1 MDGVFECGFIRQ
13 RYVENTEK
21 IFDLEKPWNI
31 LFATGRAKNGEL
43 PRSNRKLSVAI
54 LNSMHNELSVL
65 VVQNVSQI
73 NYKEE
78 KHP

>member
-31 LFATGRAKNGEL
+31 LFATGRAKNGKL
-43 PRSNRKLSVAI
+43 LMSSRKLSVAI
-54 LNSMHNELSVL
+54 LNSMHNELSILVL
-65 VVQNVSQI
+65 QIVSQM
-73 NYKEE
+73 NCVEE

>member
-31 LFATGRAKNGEL
+31 LFATGRAKNGKL
-43 PRSNRKLSVAI
+43 P
-54 LNSMHNELSVL
+54 
-65 VVQNVSQI
+65 SQQQF
-73 NYKEE
+73 
-78 KHP
+78 